1 MRRSSAGGS
10 AASGIQMAT
19 RMNEVSFR
27 SGSCGRILHG
37 RRRIQGLRGKQGH
50 SRRAGHARRPRFGTI
65 RAEVSTPST
74 SSSTSPFAAPA
85 VTLQLDEETVIET
98 GRIARQS
105 DAAVMAT
112 RGGTTVLVTVCSE
125 ENDIDA
131 DFVPL
136 QVPSSMSAPAQ
147 RGRAPILPCFRRGL
161 TRFFAD
167 PCYLSRCTI
176 RRD

>member
-1 MRRSSAGGS
+1 MRRSVVH
-10 AASGIQMAT
+10 MAT
-19 RMNEVSFR
+19 RMNEMSFR
-27 SGSCGRILHG
+27 SGSCGRILHR
-37 RRRIQGLRGKQGH
+37 RRRIQGLRGTQGH
-50 SRRAGHARRPRFGTI
+50 SRCCRHARRPRFGTI

-74 SSSTSPFAAPA
+74 SSSSSPFAAPA

-125 ENDIDA
+125 EDDIDA

-136 QVPSSMSAPAQ
+136 QVPLSMSAPAHG
-147 RGRAPILPCFRRGL
+147 GRARILPCFRGGL

-167 PCYLSRCTI
+167 HCHLSRCTI